1 MLAYSSQGRHAPTF
15 VLMHYLGGSHRTWFP
30 TVPYLDAHYRCVA
43 IDTPGFGDSADA
55 AVLDVQSFAT
65 QIDSAIRTLALT
77 DVILVGHSMTGKIAL
92 AIAATQPDYLK
103 GLVLVA
109 PSPPTPQP
117 ATESD
122 LKSQLAY
129 AGTRAEAEQHVDTAS
144 ANRLPDI
151 IREVAI
157 ADAQAANLDTFHAW
171 AEHGSQED
179 WSSRI
184 GQLDYPAL
192 IVCGGKDDRVPS
204 AQEQS
209 QVTLPHLPRG
219 RIHVIEGAGHLM
231 PMEAPQALADVLLR
245 FAATVL
251 AGSDIAGDAGN
262 ANAVDMQA
270 PPRPETTAAAPILA
284 TPGVGDETGPN
295 ASLNARSTADSNAG
309 PDDGKDSG
317 IGLGLG

>member
-30 TVPYLDAHYRCVA
+30 TVPYLDAHHHCVA

-55 AVLDVQSFAT
+55 AVLDVQRFAT
-65 QIDSAIRTLALT
+65 QLDSAIRALALT

-92 AIAATQPDYLK
+92 AIAATHPDYLK

-117 ATESD
+117 TTAAD

-144 ANRLPDI
+144 ANRLPDA

-184 GQLDYPAL
+184 GRLDYPAL
-192 IVCGGKDDRVPS
+192 IICGGEDDRVP
-204 AQEQS
+204 AADVQA
-209 QVTLPHLPRG
+209 QVTLPHLPQG
-219 RIHVIEGAGHLM
+219 RIHVIEGAGHLL
-231 PMEAPQALADVLLR
+231 PMEAPQALAEVLLR
-245 FAATVL
+245 FAQQVL
-251 AGSDIAGDAGN
+251 NGSDIATDPDI
-262 ANAVDMQA
+262 ANALDVN
-270 PPRPETTAAAPILA
+270 RPDRGTTDAAPEIGS
-284 TPGVGDETGPN
+284 TPGAGEETGPN
-295 ASLNARSTADSNAG
+295 SGPNA
-309 PDDGKDSG
+309 GKDSG

>member
-43 IDTPGFGDSADA
+43 IDTPGFGDSADT

-117 ATESD
+117 TTESD

-129 AGTRAEAEQHVDTAS
+129 SGTRAEAEQHVDTAA

-171 AEHGSQED
+171 AEQGSQED

-204 AQEQS
+204 AQDQS

-245 FAATVL
+245 FAEQVL
-251 AGSDIAGDAGN
+251 ASNDIAGDTDH
-262 ANAVDMQA
+262 ANTVDVHA
-270 PPRPETTAAAPILA
+270 PPRAETNADSPIAA

-295 ASLNARSTADSNAG
+295 AVSNAISTADSKAG
-309 PDDGKDSG
+309 QDAGKDSG

>member
-30 TVPYLDAHYRCVA
+30 TVPYLDAHHRCVA

-55 AVLDVQSFAT
+55 AVLDVHSFAT
-65 QIDSAIRTLALT
+65 QIDSAIRALALT

-92 AIAATQPDYLK
+92 AIAATQPDYLQ

-117 ATESD
+117 TTEAD
-122 LKSQLAY
+122 LEAQLAY

-144 ANRLPDI
+144 AERLPDH

-157 ADAQAANLDTFHAW
+157 ADAQAANRDTFHAW
-171 AEHGSQED
+171 AKHGSQED
-179 WSSRI
+179 WSTRI
-184 GQLDYPAL
+184 GKLDYPAL
-192 IVCGGKDDRVPS
+192 IICGGKDDRVPS
-204 AQEQS
+204 ADVQA

-231 PMEAPQALADVLLR
+231 PMEAPQALAEVLLR
-245 FAATVL
+245 FAQTVL
-251 AGSDIAGDAGN
+251 NGSDIAADTDNADALDVNPTGL
-262 ANAVDMQA
+262 V
-270 PPRPETTAAAPILA
+270 ETDAASQIGS
-284 TPGVGDETGPN
+284 TPGAGDETGPN
-295 ASLNARSTADSNAG
+295 AGPNA
-309 PDDGKDSG
+309 GKDSG